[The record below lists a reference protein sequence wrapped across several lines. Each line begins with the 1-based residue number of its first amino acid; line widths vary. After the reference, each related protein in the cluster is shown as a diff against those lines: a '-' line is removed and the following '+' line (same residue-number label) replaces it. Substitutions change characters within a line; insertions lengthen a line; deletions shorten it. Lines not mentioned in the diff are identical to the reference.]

1 MISNAPAL
9 AFRVLE
15 IPLVPKGTLLGAALS
30 DGLLGREKMF
40 NNKMLA

>member
-30 DGLLGREKMF
+30 DGLPWGETIETHGDEL
-40 NNKMLA
+40 